1 MLQQH
6 GLFLGTAKLARG
18 VRDLLRPHDQMAK
31 ELPGRGVLRHD
42 AEIGKRKLPLLAEI
56 VQQRAGQ
63 QQATVNDLRIQARE
77 KIRRAQHVVSMHQK
91 AGQETVVHALPGR
104 NAPECIEVPRQ
115 HRLGHAAVIRVRDRG
130 DQPLHVRQRGVRVDG
145 RRRHEQRRV
154 IIVRRFGHTDAVD
167 ADLQRTAVFRDAAAD
182 LYDAAGIV
190 RARADRAAVVPDL
203 DLHAARAVADRTAEK
218 RFAVVRRLE
227 RRRAQNIK
235 ALDIHAGEHIRNGFI
250 EFHGSA
256 FPPAERVV
264 RSIG

>member
-1 MLQQH
+1 
-6 GLFLGTAKLARG
+6 
-18 VRDLLRPHDQMAK
+18 MAK

-63 QQATVNDLRIQARE
+63 QQAAVNDLRIQARE

-115 HRLGHAAVIRVRDRG
+115 HRLGHAAVIRVRNRG

-190 RARADRAAVVPDL
+190 LARADRAAVVPDL

-218 RFAVVRRLE
+218 RFAVVSRLK

-235 ALDIHAGEHIRNGFI
+235 ALDIHAGEHIRNEFI